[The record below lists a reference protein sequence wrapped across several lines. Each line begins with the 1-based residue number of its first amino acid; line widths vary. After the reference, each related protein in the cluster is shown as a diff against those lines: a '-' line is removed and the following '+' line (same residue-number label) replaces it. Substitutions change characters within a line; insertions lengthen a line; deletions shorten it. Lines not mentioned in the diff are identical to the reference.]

1 MSGDG
6 LDLREVHA
14 GYGQQTVLRD
24 VSMRCNPGEA
34 VAVIGPN
41 GAGKSTLLKTVC
53 GQLRPSRGSIGW
65 QGGAIAGQAP
75 HRIVGR
81 GIGHVQEGRA
91 LFWNLTV
98 LENLRLGGHL
108 VHRRDRARYAERLEA
123 MYDLF
128 PTLAERRDQRAG
140 TLSGGEQQMLA
151 IARVLIREPQLLML
165 DEPSLGLAP
174 IVIQRIYQVI
184 AALKQSGMSLI
195 IVEPQPQH
203 VLDVVDR
210 VVVLDRGRV
219 VEDATRKEFAAQ
231 AEDLINTYLGG
242 RRRAAASTSGGA
254 A

>member
-1 MSGDG
+1 M
-6 LDLREVHA
+6 LELRDVQA
-14 GYGQQTVLRD
+14 GYGQQMVLRE
-24 VSMRCNPGEA
+24 VSVRCNPGEA
-34 VAVIGPN
+34 IAIIGPN

-53 GQLRPSRGSIGW
+53 GLLKPARGSVSW
-65 QGGAIAGQAP
+65 QGRGIGGAAP

-81 GIGHVQEGRA
+81 GISHVQEGRA

-98 LENLRLGGHL
+98 QENLRLGGHL
-108 VHRRDRARYAERLEA
+108 LFRRDRGRYARRLEE
-123 MYDLF
+123 MYELF
-128 PTLAERRDQRAG
+128 PTLGERRNQRAG

-151 IARVLIREPQLLML
+151 IARVLIREPELLML

-174 IVIQRIYQVI
+174 IVIQRIYEVI
-184 AALKQSGMSLI
+184 ASLKQSGMSLI

-219 VEDATRKEFAAQ
+219 VEDATRADFARQ

-242 RRRAAASTSGGA
+242 RRRGRQPDGVATQRG
-254 A
+254 